1 MSAFGH
7 LLIEK
12 WHEFY
17 LMAGTAAVTLA
28 GLLFV
33 AISFH
38 LDALLDDAHA
48 HLLQL
53 ARMTLFSFVY
63 VLIVSLVFLIPDSGA
78 RTAGLALGGTSAAML
93 AIAIGHARRDG
104 LLGAQDPQFRFLGR
118 RVRAMLVGYAVGA
131 VVGAAMA
138 VRRDPDWSYAMMAVI
153 PLMLGNAAGTSWDL
167 LVEVGRARRAA
178 TTNAAGR

>member
-1 MSAFGH
+1 MSPFGH

-38 LDALLDDAHA
+38 LDALLDDARA

-53 ARMTLFSFVY
+53 ARQTLMSFVY
-63 VLIVSLVFLIPDSGA
+63 VLIVSLLFLVPDAGA
-78 RTAGLALGGTSAAML
+78 RATGLALGGTSLAML
-93 AIAIGHARRDG
+93 AIAGRFSQRDG
-104 LLGAQDPQFRFLGR
+104 VFTEADPRLRFLGR
-118 RVRAMLVGYAVGA
+118 RMRLMLVGYAVGA
-131 VVGAAMA
+131 TIGILMA
-138 VRRDPDWSYAMMAVI
+138 LQRDADWSYAMMAVI
-153 PLMLGNAAGTSWDL
+153 PLALANAAGTSWDL
-167 LVEVGRARRAA
+167 LVEVGRMRRAG